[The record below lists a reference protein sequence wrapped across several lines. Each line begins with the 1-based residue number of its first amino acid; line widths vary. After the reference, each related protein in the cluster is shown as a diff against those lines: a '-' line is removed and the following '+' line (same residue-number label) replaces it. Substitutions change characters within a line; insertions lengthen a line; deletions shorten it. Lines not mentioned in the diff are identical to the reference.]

1 MGFGIKIV
9 EIDDGSRARLE
20 ELLKR
25 AASGE
30 DPY

>member
-1 MGFGIKIV
+1 MGFGVKII
-9 EIDDGSRARLE
+9 EIDDANRTRLD